1 MIAVVADDLTGAAE
15 LGGIGLR
22 YNLHVEINT
31 EINPLAKTDL
41 LIVATDTRSKK
52 KHEAEIEM
60 AKVTRALL
68 KLKPDMIFKKIDS
81 VLRGHILPEI
91 TAQLNELDMH
101 RALIVPANPALG
113 RTLFNGTYFFNGQ
126 PIHLSSFSK
135 DPEFAI
141 TTSQV
146 LDMLGANS
154 TSVQLQKNQEPMR
167 DSGIIIGEARSA
179 DDLKA
184 WARRIDRNTLI
195 AGASGFF
202 SALLDTI
209 NIQSMTVQ
217 EASTKAFGQPALY
230 VCGSTFNKSRH
241 IVKNEKIN
249 GGPVSY
255 MPEEIV
261 TSEEATEAQYEKWS
275 HEVVSYLHTHGK
287 AIVSIDPVTTEGAK
301 MNAGIF
307 REKTA
312 QVVKKVCQQ
321 INIQELLLEG
331 GSTASAVLSR
341 LGLHRFYPIQEIAPG
356 VVRMSVEGNQDLCLT
371 LKPGSYDWPA
381 DIWKFNKQG

>member
-31 EINPLAKTDL
+31 ATSPLTEADL
-41 LIVATDTRSKK
+41 LIIAADTRSKK
-52 KHEAEIEM
+52 EHEAEIEM
-60 AKVTRALL
+60 ARITRALS
-68 KLKPDMIFKKIDS
+68 KLNPDMIFKKIDS

-113 RTLFNGTYFFNGQ
+113 RTLFNGTYFLNGL

-146 LDMLGANS
+146 PDMLGAGN
-154 TSVQLQKNQEPMR
+154 TPIQLQKHQDPMR
-167 DSGIIIGEARSA
+167 DSGIIIGEARST

-202 SALLDTI
+202 SAILDTI
-209 NIQSMTVQ
+209 RLKSMAVPEANIR
-217 EASTKAFGQPALY
+217 AFGQPALY

-241 IVKNEKIN
+241 AVKNEKTN

-255 MPEEIV
+255 MPEDIV
-261 TSEEATEAQYEKWS
+261 IAKEATEVQYERWS
-275 HEVVSYLHTHGK
+275 NEVVSYLHTHGK
-287 AIVSIDPVTTEGAK
+287 AIISIDPITTEGAK
-301 MNAGIF
+301 TNAVTL

-312 QVVKKVCQQ
+312 QLVKKVCQK
-321 INIQELLLEG
+321 IAIQELLLEG
-331 GSTASAVLSR
+331 GATASAVLNQ
-341 LGLHRFYPIQEIAPG
+341 LALHRFYPIQEIAPG
-356 VVRMSVEGNQDLCLT
+356 VVHMSVEEHQNLSLT
-371 LKPGSYDWPA
+371 LKPGSYDWPP
-381 DIWKFNKQG
+381 DIWKFNK